1 MDYDNLSK
9 IRAQV
14 SLFTNRKTSNVLD
27 GDFTSVFRGR
37 SLDFDDLREY
47 AYGDNIK
54 DIDWKSSSKT
64 GKTLV
69 RRFIAE
75 KKHNVLFVVDTGE
88 KMLADTSEFEE
99 KSEIAIDAFGTIAY
113 LVDKHGDDFALMQDT
128 AGGIDFSYFKSGAAH
143 FENLMVRCRQNIG
156 SNGKTGLGGL
166 LDYIAEC
173 IRRNMVIVCVTD
185 MAGMQQLTEK
195 ILRKV
200 TVNNDLLIMNIE
212 DETSYEYESC
222 YDHDIDNY
230 DDNDNDE
237 SSFINFYENVREN
250 DINSTYSEVSKS
262 SKVDNFF
269 NSCMITKNSNI
280 IINHYYYNMSEM
292 FCNCI
297 SLTSLPDISKW
308 NTDNMIDM
316 SRIFINCE
324 SLSSLPDISK
334 WNTNNLNNMNG
345 VFANC
350 VSLTSLPDISKWNT
364 NNVKYMIELFY
375 NCGSLSSLPDISK

>member
-37 SLDFDDLREY
+37 SLDFDDLRAY

-212 DETSYEYESC
+212 DAYMYGYDVYDVERMRYEDEYTAHREKLYQAEWQERKNRIENLERMYRRYGISMVSISREA
-222 YDHDIDNY
+222 DIID
-230 DDNDNDE
+230 
-237 SSFINFYENVREN
+237 
-250 DINSTYSEVSKS
+250 
-262 SKVDNFF
+262 KV
-269 NSCMITKNSNI
+269 
-280 IINHYYYNMSEM
+280 
-292 FCNCI
+292 
-297 SLTSLPDISKW
+297 
-308 NTDNMIDM
+308 
-316 SRIFINCE
+316 
-324 SLSSLPDISK
+324 
-334 WNTNNLNNMNG
+334 
-345 VFANC
+345 V
-350 VSLTSLPDISKWNT
+350 
-364 NNVKYMIELFY
+364 ELFERHRHE
-375 NCGSLSSLPDISK
+375 NIG